1 MKILAVDDDFLHT
14 DVSDLMNT
22 PVEPEKDETDINEML
37 SEFDKELMSFKPR
50 KKRLTWPSPI
60 GDR

>member
-1 MKILAVDDDFLHT
+1 MKIEAIDGDFLSAN
-14 DVSDLMNT
+14 VNDLMNT
-22 PVEPEKDETDINEML
+22 PVEPKSDKTDINEIL
-37 SEFDKELMSFKPR
+37 SQFDKELMSFKPR